1 MATLRM
7 VDRGINGPWRIGPG
21 NPNMAGIDAIESL
34 EDRRDHG
41 QVIRTRPRCNGHREF
56 GVDCNEQLWDALCMA
71 ATATSKSRK
80 KTPMSE
86 DHKAALARGREEGR
100 VVRRYLEALESSKP
114 RRGRKRTPESIKKR
128 LASIDASLPTV
139 DPLSR
144 LHLIEERQRLE
155 SELSH
160 TGETVDMAAL
170 EKSFIKVARVYGE
183 RKGISYS
190 AWRTVGVSASVLQ
203 QAKIPRSRS

>member
-1 MATLRM
+1 
-7 VDRGINGPWRIGPG
+7 
-21 NPNMAGIDAIESL
+21 
-34 EDRRDHG
+34 
-41 QVIRTRPRCNGHREF
+41 
-56 GVDCNEQLWDALCMA
+56 
-71 ATATSKSRK
+71 
-80 KTPMSE
+80 MSE

-128 LASIDASLPTV
+128 LANIDTNLQTV

-144 LHLIEERQRLE
+144 LHLVEERQRLE

-160 TGETVDMAAL
+160 AGETVDMAAL
-170 EKSFIKVARVYGE
+170 EKSFVKVARVYGE

-203 QAKIPRSRS
+203 QAKIPRSRG

>member
-1 MATLRM
+1 
-7 VDRGINGPWRIGPG
+7 
-21 NPNMAGIDAIESL
+21 
-34 EDRRDHG
+34 
-41 QVIRTRPRCNGHREF
+41 
-56 GVDCNEQLWDALCMA
+56 
-71 ATATSKSRK
+71 
-80 KTPMSE
+80 MSE
-86 DHKAALARGREEGR
+86 DHKAALAKGREEGR
-100 VVRRYLEALESSKP
+100 IVRRYLEALESTKP
-114 RRGRKRTPESIKKR
+114 RRGRKRTPESIRKR
-128 LASIDASLPTV
+128 LFAIDNALASA

-160 TGETVDMAAL
+160 TGETVDLAAL

-203 QAKIPRSRS
+203 QAKIPRTRS